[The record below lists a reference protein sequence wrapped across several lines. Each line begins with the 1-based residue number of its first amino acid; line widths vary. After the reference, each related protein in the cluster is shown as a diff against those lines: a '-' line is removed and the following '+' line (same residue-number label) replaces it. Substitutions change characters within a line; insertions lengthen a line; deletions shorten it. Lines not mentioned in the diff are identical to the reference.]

1 MLSVSAYKS
10 QVLLYRLDVNL
21 LGKSSASKNAASPE
35 MSKLP
40 SLTPV
45 ILPRNQK
52 LGFSLSDSL
61 TNLTDYRLR
70 MSTPWLS
77 RPEKPEEMEEKIRL
91 ARSKSDVDDEFK
103 DHIERAKTWH
113 QITVIAQ
120 ANESLAKYG
129 RPRTTPTKVKVR
141 SGSTA
146 SQQRTPVKK
155 ERLLVIPEVDQRRDY
170 AGFVLQQRMD
180 NIDVRHKTEVM
191 KLYLPYIQTTPSS

>member
-45 ILPRNQK
+45 ILPRNQ
-52 LGFSLSDSL
+52 
-61 TNLTDYRLR
+61 LR

-120 ANESLAKYG
+120 EDEMKANESLAKYG

>member
-21 LGKSSASKNAASPE
+21 LGKSSASKNAGSPE
-35 MSKLP
+35 FSKLP

-45 ILPRNQK
+45 ILPRNQ
-52 LGFSLSDSL
+52 
-61 TNLTDYRLR
+61 LR

-77 RPEKPEEMEEKIRL
+77 RPEKPEEMGEKIKL
-91 ARSKSDVDDEFK
+91 ARSKTDVDEEFK
-103 DHIERAKTWH
+103 DHMERAKTWH
-113 QITVIAQ
+113 QITVVAQ
-120 ANESLAKYG
+120 ANENLAQYG

-141 SGSTA
+141 PGSTA